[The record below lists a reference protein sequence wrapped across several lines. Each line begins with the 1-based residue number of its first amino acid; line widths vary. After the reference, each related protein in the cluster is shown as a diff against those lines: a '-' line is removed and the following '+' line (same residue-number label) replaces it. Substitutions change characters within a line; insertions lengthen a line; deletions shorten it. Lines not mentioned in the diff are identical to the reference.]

1 MHYAIVHTE
10 LNVKCYFDDFEKTL
24 EIIITDWHTPFL
36 LRFNGNIKKNVQ
48 NLEESFIDIDT
59 DRQTE
64 RSTRY
69 MDINL

>member
-24 EIIITDWHTPFL
+24 EIIITDWNTPFL